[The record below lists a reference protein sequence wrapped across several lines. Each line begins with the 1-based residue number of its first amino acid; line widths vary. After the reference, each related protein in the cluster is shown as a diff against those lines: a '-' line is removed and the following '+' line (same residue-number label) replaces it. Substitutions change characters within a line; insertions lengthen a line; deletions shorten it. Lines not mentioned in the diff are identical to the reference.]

1 MYFYETIM
9 ITFWCVNVIN
19 NRRRARG
26 YALFVYMYLFY
37 LLELSNFV
45 QIRKITSIES
55 TPRTLNIIFIPL
67 AFINIYLTFV
77 FIHRFF
83 HVKIT
88 LLNQTSDE
96 GEMRY
101 AYRYRFVY
109 EYLPFFV
116 VWYQQFFKTLSEHFF
131 FTFIVAMHN
140 IILFVTVNRSYEMSP
155 SWISS

>member
-1 MYFYETIM
+1 MCI
-9 ITFWCVNVIN
+9 NVIN
-19 NRRRARG
+19 KYNLRCARG

-37 LLELSNFV
+37 LLELSNFA

-83 HVKIT
+83 HVKT
-88 LLNQTSDE
+88 ALLNQTSDE
-96 GEMRY
+96 GETRY

-109 EYLPFFV
+109 EYIPTVFRCMHTMVPTIF
-116 VWYQQFFKTLSEHFF
+116 QNAEQAFF
-131 FTFIVAMHN
+131 FAYI
-140 IILFVTVNRSYEMSP
+140 
-155 SWISS
+155 

>member
-1 MYFYETIM
+1 M
-9 ITFWCVNVIN
+9 
-19 NRRRARG
+19 G

-55 TPRTLNIIFIPL
+55 TPGTLNIIFIPL

-83 HVKIT
+83 HVKT
-88 LLNQTSDE
+88 ALLNQTSDE
-96 GEMRY
+96 CET
-101 AYRYRFVY
+101 RYRFVY

-116 VWYQQFFKTLSEHFF
+116 VCITMVPAIFQNAEQTFF
-131 FTFIVAMHN
+131 FAYIVVVMHN
-140 IILFVTVNRSYEMSP
+140 IILFVISAISVNRSHDMSP
-155 SWISS
+155 SCILSQCIWLINQSSDYIM